1 MNHTIAMM
9 QPYLFPY
16 LGYFQLFA
24 AADIFV
30 LGDDLQYVKDG
41 WINRNRILNNG
52 EPRLITFPL
61 KKDHHGLN
69 INERYLSDN
78 FQDEI
83 TPLLKTIGMTY
94 SNAPFRDDVFPL
106 LEKIMRYPQK
116 NLALYSEN
124 SIREIGAYL
133 KITTPIVISSKLQLP
148 APTDHQ
154 DRVILTM
161 KALGGATYINPIG
174 GLDLYCSKY
183 FSQKNLKLKFHRM
196 HAFSYPQ
203 LKSSFVPNLS
213 IIDVMM
219 FNSVEGIGQH
229 LKKFSLEAG
238 TPHVKATEFT
248 DSFSSEVTS
257 YR

>member
-16 LGYFQLFA
+16 LGYFQLIA
-24 AADIFV
+24 AADVFV

-52 EPRLITFPL
+52 EPGLITFPL
-61 KKDHHGLN
+61 KKGHHDFN

-83 TPLLKTIGMTY
+83 TRLLKTIGMTY
-94 SNAPFRDDVFPL
+94 SRAPRRDDVLPL

-133 KITTPIVISSKLQLP
+133 KIITPIVISSELKLP
-148 APTDHQ
+148 PPTDHQ

-174 GLDLYCSKY
+174 GRGLYCSKY

-196 HAFSYPQ
+196 HAITYPQ
-203 LKSSFVPNLS
+203 LKAPFVPNLS

-219 FNSVEGIGQH
+219 FNSVEDIDQQ
-229 LKKFSLEAG
+229 LKKFSLEACPP
-238 TPHVKATEFT
+238 PHVKEANFLGEP
-248 DSFSSEVTS
+248 
-257 YR
+257 